1 MLNINVQKIHPA
13 ALWAQNNTLE
23 PIEIDCVTTIM
34 LKILDGKCKMFPQEK
49 EAMTIFYDVT
59 KHRTGINLG
68 DDIHQLIRLA
78 RLGINDELREKVYE
92 QRMYAET
99 MISRPVMKTFKAKLR
114 SHNIIGNV

>member
-1 MLNINVQKIHPA
+1 MLDAQKIHPA

-34 LKILDGKCKMFPQEK
+34 LKVLDGKCKMFPQEK
-49 EAMTIFYDVT
+49 QAMTIFYDVT
-59 KHRTGINLG
+59 KHQAGTFLG
-68 DDIHQLIRLA
+68 DDIHHLIRQA
-78 RLGINDELREKVYE
+78 RLGMNEELKEKVYE

-114 SHNIIGNV
+114 THGIIGNV